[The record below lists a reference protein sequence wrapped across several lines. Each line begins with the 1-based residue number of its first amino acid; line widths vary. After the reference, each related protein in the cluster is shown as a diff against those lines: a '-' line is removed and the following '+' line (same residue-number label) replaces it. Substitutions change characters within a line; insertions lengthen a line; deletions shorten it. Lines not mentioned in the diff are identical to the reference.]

1 MSAPI
6 LVSALVRWLDFAA
19 FAALAGAAGLD
30 LLVLPRGAAELE
42 PPRRA
47 LRRLSLLATAAL
59 LLTSAAELA
68 LRAHTLAG
76 GGIATALAALPS
88 VLGRTHFGGLWLL
101 RIAALALVPLLL
113 RAGHRFASVAT
124 PLPIA
129 AVALATSLTG
139 HAADRGDASL
149 AALADWLH
157 LLAAATWAGGLLC
170 LSYLARGGAGGPAR
184 LGEWARRFSRLA
196 GLCLLGVVV
205 SGSYSAWIE
214 LGSIAAL
221 WSTSY
226 GRMLAVKLAFVL
238 GLVSLGAE
246 NRFRVVPALSPGG
259 RRGLAWRGFDAVL
272 GRLGAAPD
280 APERQFWRLV
290 AREAVLALIV
300 FACTAFLV
308 QTQPSRHSHRHA
320 ARMPSAEGASAVAVP
335 GPSHFAYDV
344 LARLKIGERV
354 RDRSMTVSAVHL
366 PSG

>member
-6 LVSALVRWLDFAA
+6 LVSALVRWLDVTA
-19 FAALAGAAGLD
+19 FAILAGAAGLD
-30 LLVLPRGAAELE
+30 LLVLPRGGAELE
-42 PPRRA
+42 PPRRE
-47 LRRLSLLATAAL
+47 LGRLSLLAALAL

-76 GGIATALAALPS
+76 GGIATALTALPS

-113 RAGHRFASVAT
+113 RAGHRSASVAM

-157 LLAAATWAGGLLC
+157 LLAAATWTGGLLC
-170 LSYLARGGAGGPAR
+170 FTYLAIGAAGRPMR
-184 LGEWARRFSRLA
+184 LGDVARRFSRLA

-205 SGSYSAWIE
+205 SGTYSAWIE
-214 LGSIAAL
+214 LGSTSAL

-226 GRMLAVKLAFVL
+226 GRILAVKLAFVL

-246 NRFRVVPALSPGG
+246 NRFRVVPALSPSG
-259 RRGLAWRGFDAVL
+259 RRVAERGFTAVL

-320 ARMPSAEGASAVAVP
+320 ARMPSAEVASAVAVP
-335 GPSHFAYDV
+335 GSSHLAYDMG
-344 LARLKIGERV
+344 A
-354 RDRSMTVSAVHL
+354 
-366 PSG
+366 